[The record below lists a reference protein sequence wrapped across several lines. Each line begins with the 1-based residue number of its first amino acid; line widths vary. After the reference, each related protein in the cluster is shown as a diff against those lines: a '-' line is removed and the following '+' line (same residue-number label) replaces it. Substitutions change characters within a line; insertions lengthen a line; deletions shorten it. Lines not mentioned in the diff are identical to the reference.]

1 VVKSVERNA
10 RVLVDLLAD
19 TLLSAALGMT
29 GQPVRETIL
38 GRGAGVVQERTVPS
52 IGRAGS
58 PSATMFCVPVLQ
70 CP

>member
-1 VVKSVERNA
+1 M
-10 RVLVDLLAD
+10 LVDLLAD

-52 IGRAGS
+52 IGRAGGS